1 MYFLVY
7 NKGSERGW
15 YFGYNKSD
23 APTGLRGIKAL
34 RYMDD
39 DFNGRTLASPA
50 RYFKQNEKGVAAMCK
65 MLEEMRNEAAK
76 EAMKQAEKDSAR
88 RLLKLGKITMD
99 DLSECFPALSDGEIK
114 ELGAEVLQ
122 LI

>member
-1 MYFLVY
+1 
-7 NKGSERGW
+7 
-15 YFGYNKSD
+15 
-23 APTGLRGIKAL
+23 
-34 RYMDD
+34 MDD